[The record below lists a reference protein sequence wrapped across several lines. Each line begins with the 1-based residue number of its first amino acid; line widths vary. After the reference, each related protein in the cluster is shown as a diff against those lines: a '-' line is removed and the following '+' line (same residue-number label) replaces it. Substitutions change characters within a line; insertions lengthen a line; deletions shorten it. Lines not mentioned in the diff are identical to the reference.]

1 MSSFD
6 PQNADPR
13 SVEAKLSC
21 VIESPRLQFV
31 RGGGATDPLLNDY
44 FDPEGRISET
54 NILRADCVPNEAG
67 ISSMQEATQE
77 ARKGYTVAIKIHCQ
91 DPVTS
96 GRAFSRRLPR
106 SRQKPPRRRV
116 TCRQPGHAAASG
128 LRWSGRFFLLTEQS
142 QPRSS

>member
-1 MSSFD
+1 MSNFD
-6 PQNADPR
+6 PQNADPH
-13 SVEAKLSC
+13 SVEAELSC
-21 VIESPRLQFV
+21 VIESPRLRFV

-44 FDPEGRISET
+44 FDPEGGISET

-96 GRAFSRRLPR
+96 GRVSSRRLLHTKQQLP
-106 SRQKPPRRRV
+106 K
-116 TCRQPGHAAASG
+116 
-128 LRWSGRFFLLTEQS
+128 
-142 QPRSS
+142 